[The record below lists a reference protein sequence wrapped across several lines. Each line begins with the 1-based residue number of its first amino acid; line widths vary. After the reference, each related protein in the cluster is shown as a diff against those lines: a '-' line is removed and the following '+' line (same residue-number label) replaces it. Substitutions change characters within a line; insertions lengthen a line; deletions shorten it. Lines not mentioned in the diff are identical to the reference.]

1 MQHRAMYH
9 ADMDKDVRGL
19 VVMAAR
25 QQDSSFKIL
34 HVGLKAHP
42 VT

>member
-1 MQHRAMYH
+1 
-9 ADMDKDVRGL
+9 
-19 VVMAAR
+19 VMAAR